1 MQLFLHFYEKCLLA
15 SLQAIDRENDPTDD
29 TPTVE
34 PAESGTD
41 DSLVGGK
48 YLR

>member
-1 MQLFLHFYEKCLLA
+1 MNTIFLA
-15 SLQAIDRENDPTDD
+15 LQAIDRENDPTDD

-34 PAESGTD
+34 PAESGAD
-41 DSLVGGK
+41 DRLDGGK